1 MRLLTLLLLTVVWFA
16 CCPPAR
22 ANAAA
27 NAAPTLVAAAQIPA
41 TTDQPNV
48 LELEKAASTPYAG
61 TSWSIFN
68 HRGSGLFVLL
78 WGITALLVGLQYPRK
93 TWLRFV
99 PPLAL
104 FGLVEFLLLRND
116 PMTWPLG
123 PIGFWLSMRSPEVF
137 QHRIF
142 ILIILGMGIT
152 ELLRAADRLPPFF
165 AKYALPLLA
174 LTASILILFHR
185 HEPAMQMQ
193 ATMPNMSMPMPAGP
207 QPGSMEASMAIIKRQ
222 HALLAAVGFGFVVT
236 KLLADTGR
244 LPTRLGNI
252 LWPAFAIVTGLILM
266 GYTE

>member
-1 MRLLTLLLLTVVWFA
+1 MRLLAFLLLTVVWFV
-16 CCPPAR
+16 CCPPAQ
-22 ANAAA
+22 AYAVT
-27 NAAPTLVAAAQIPA
+27 NAAPALVAEAQTPA
-41 TTDQPNV
+41 TTDQANI

-68 HRGSGLFVLL
+68 HRGSGLFILI

-142 ILIILGMGIT
+142 IFIILCMAIT
-152 ELLRAADRLPPFF
+152 ELLRAADRLPPFL

-174 LTASILILFHR
+174 LTASVLILFHQ
-185 HEPAMQMQ
+185 HAPAMQV
-193 ATMPNMSMPMPAGP
+193 AMPNMSMPMPPGP
-207 QPGSMEASMAIIKRQ
+207 QPNTMEASMATIKRE
-222 HALLAAVGFGFVVT
+222 HTMMATVGFGFVVT
-236 KLLADTGR
+236 KLLTDTGR
-244 LPTRLGNI
+244 LPARLGNI
-252 LWPAFAIVTGLILM
+252 LWPALAIATGLILT